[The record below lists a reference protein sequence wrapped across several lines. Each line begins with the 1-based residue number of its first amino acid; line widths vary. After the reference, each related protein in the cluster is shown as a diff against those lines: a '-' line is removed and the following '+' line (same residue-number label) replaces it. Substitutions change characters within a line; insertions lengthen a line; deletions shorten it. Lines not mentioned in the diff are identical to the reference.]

1 MPPPRTILT
10 TFSTLTINDMC
21 AILST
26 PDSKALLNVKKICH
40 VALDMTT
47 KSPVITITD
56 LVNDVGTITYTTRA
70 AAEADFT
77 KLVTLLNKD
86 A

>member
-1 MPPPRTILT
+1 MPPPRTILS
-10 TFSTLTINDMC
+10 TFTTLTINDMC
-21 AILST
+21 AVFST
-26 PDSKALLNVKKICH
+26 ADTKAVLNVKKICH

-47 KSPVITITD
+47 KSPVITVTD
-56 LVNDVGTITYTTRA
+56 LVNDVATITYQTRA

-77 KLVTLLNKD
+77 KLVTLMNKD